1 MCYNTKEFKKV
12 GSFMEKIDKNSNIP
26 YYLQIKEI
34 IKKRI
39 KRNIY
44 QRETLIPSENELS
57 KEFGVTRAT
66 VRNAL
71 KELQK
76 EQLIYTEKGKGSIVK
91 GTRIKQSLMEFY
103 SFGRRFE
110 QNSEELEGISHIVSS
125 KEIKCPEDVSNILKL
140 NNKSKV
146 YEIMKVRCIED
157 EPVIVE
163 ISYIPK
169 KIFPDLF
176 DNDME
181 HFSLYDILEFRYKKR
196 ITKSREYIQ
205 PMVSGIK
212 ESELLNIEK
221 GSPIFLVER
230 ITYSNNE
237 IIEYRKSIIR
247 GDKYVFYTEFS

>member
-1 MCYNTKEFKKV
+1 V
-12 GSFMEKIDKNSNIP
+12 S
-26 YYLQIKEI
+26 
-34 IKKRI
+34 
-39 KRNIY
+39 
-44 QRETLIPSENELS
+44 
-57 KEFGVTRAT
+57 
-66 VRNAL
+66 
-71 KELQK
+71 
-76 EQLIYTEKGKGSIVK
+76 
-91 GTRIKQSLMEFY
+91 
-103 SFGRRFE
+103 GR
-110 QNSEELEGISHIVSS
+110 
-125 KEIKCPEDVSNILKL
+125 L

-181 HFSLYDILEFRYKKR
+181 HFSLYDILEFSYKKR

>member
-1 MCYNTKEFKKV
+1 
-12 GSFMEKIDKNSNIP
+12 
-26 YYLQIKEI
+26 
-34 IKKRI
+34 
-39 KRNIY
+39 
-44 QRETLIPSENELS
+44 
-57 KEFGVTRAT
+57 
-66 VRNAL
+66 
-71 KELQK
+71 
-76 EQLIYTEKGKGSIVK
+76 
-91 GTRIKQSLMEFY
+91 
-103 SFGRRFE
+103 
-110 QNSEELEGISHIVSS
+110 
-125 KEIKCPEDVSNILKL
+125 
-140 NNKSKV
+140 
-146 YEIMKVRCIED
+146 MKVRCIED

-169 KIFPDLF
+169 EIFPDLF